1 MRQCTVALD
10 GVAVCV
16 VAKLAVVAGSLGG
29 EGQGLQYLAG
39 VDCQH
44 LEAHRPTD

>member
-1 MRQCTVALD
+1 MRQCTVALGD
-10 GVAVCV
+10 VAVCD
-16 VAKLAVVAGSLGG
+16 VAKPVVVAGGGGG
-29 EGQGLQYLAG
+29 EGQGLQCLAG